1 LLLFHLRFNLS
12 STTLS
17 PGGCGAAPPP
27 PPPAKPSVSLSGET
41 GERNAD
47 EACCYSSS
55 AVTTRGGVRTW
66 ARTVRNASR
75 GLGSTLW
82 PERASAARLGR
93 HRRGSRRG
101 FVVRRKE
108 RAARSAGQPA
118 FSIARTVRSPAGWLS
133 FGQRS
138 RVEWASA
145 RTGPVE
151 PAGGFWTARVRGKV
165 YPARPSES
173 EMRLHAKE
181 IYVRQRDERRICF
194 VELIDA
200 NRKKTLMVTDWQLV
214 GRTLIGETY
223 HCIFIAAVCTLR
235 PASVPTIPTRFD
247 TVTLAA
253 VTTISA
259 TLSKLWWL

>member
-1 LLLFHLRFNLS
+1 MCCRLVPLLLLFHLRFNLS

-118 FSIARTVRSPAGWLS
+118 FSIARTVRSPARAGS
-133 FGQRS
+133 VSGS
-138 RVEWASA
+138 VVGSNGPGA
-145 RTGPVE
+145 RTGSVE
-151 PAGGFWTARVRGKV
+151 PAGGFWTTRVREGWYAV
-165 YPARPSES
+165 PREA
-173 EMRLHAKE
+173 
-181 IYVRQRDERRICF
+181 
-194 VELIDA
+194 
-200 NRKKTLMVTDWQLV
+200 V
-214 GRTLIGETY
+214 GE
-223 HCIFIAAVCTLR
+223 
-235 PASVPTIPTRFD
+235 
-247 TVTLAA
+247 
-253 VTTISA
+253 
-259 TLSKLWWL
+259 